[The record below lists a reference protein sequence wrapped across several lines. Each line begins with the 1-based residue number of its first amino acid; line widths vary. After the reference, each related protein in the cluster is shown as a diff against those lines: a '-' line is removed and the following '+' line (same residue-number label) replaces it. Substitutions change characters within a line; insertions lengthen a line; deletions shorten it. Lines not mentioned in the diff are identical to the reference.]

1 IVNTAG
7 LCRLVLTKNN
17 QVFGLQLRSNQNTF
31 AYTDQLEEK
40 RFSRGDLWLGW

>member
-17 QVFGLQLRSNQNTF
+17 QVLGLQLRSKQKHIRIYRSVGRKAIF
-31 AYTDQLEEK
+31 
-40 RFSRGDLWLGW
+40 